1 MTVVT
6 GKKTPMCFDIL
17 VFSTI
22 KINVYIYIC
31 AKKNPANTA
40 RSTDFVLYG
49 AVLFY

>member
-1 MTVVT
+1 MK
-6 GKKTPMCFDIL
+6 KKTPMCFDIL

-31 AKKNPANTA
+31 AKKTANTA
-40 RSTDFVLYG
+40 RSTDFVLYE